1 MPQSYSWAVTEH
13 ANNLSKQQSGET
25 GSFRKEPAGPGGR
38 AQRGPVYR
46 VQSRWRRQVPARSQP
61 EVAGGLEGLG
71 DSGGGGASRPEEG
84 TGELCSLAGLLLS

>member
-1 MPQSYSWAVTEH
+1 MPQSCSRAVTEH
-13 ANNLSKQQSGET
+13 ANNLSKQQSGDRL
-25 GSFRKEPAGPGGR
+25 FKKEPVRLGGKR
-38 AQRGPVYR
+38 SMGLSR

-71 DSGGGGASRPEEG
+71 DSGGGGASWPEEG